1 MILIVSLI
9 LFIVI
14 ISYLIN
20 SSVVFVF
27 KRNMKRIS
35 SFNKLT
41 NNFVKYSNEISDEK
55 IKNEYLSLITDV
67 INTKPNEMTN
77 EKAIEFSKRILEYKD
92 HIPTLRQLIREQKIN
107 QLL

>member
-1 MILIVSLI
+1 M
-9 LFIVI
+9 
-14 ISYLIN
+14 
-20 SSVVFVF
+20 
-27 KRNMKRIS
+27 
-35 SFNKLT
+35 
-41 NNFVKYSNEISDEK
+41 
-55 IKNEYLSLITDV
+55 